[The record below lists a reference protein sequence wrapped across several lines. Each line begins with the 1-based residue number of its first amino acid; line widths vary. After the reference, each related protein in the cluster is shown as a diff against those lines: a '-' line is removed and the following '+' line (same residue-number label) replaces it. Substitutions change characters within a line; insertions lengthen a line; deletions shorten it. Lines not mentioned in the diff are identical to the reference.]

1 MPAFKIRWFKNE
13 PISETVGN
21 GLCAV
26 PGAWQIE
33 PMQLNGIT
41 HRRACRGGNLPPGT
55 LQLLSR
61 IGQNDIP
68 FNHTGYIRNVAG
80 GSRPYRRCTSAPVV
94 PTMLNAVLRLI
105 HRLWRSPFPEGEGFG
120 ADLHAV
126 PENRSPKSTVQK
138 LPLGEAGRA

>member
-1 MPAFKIRWFKNE
+1 MSAQVIF
-13 PISETVGN
+13 ET
-21 GLCAV
+21 
-26 PGAWQIE
+26 W
-33 PMQLNGIT
+33 
-41 HRRACRGGNLPPGT
+41 RAADCRP
-55 LQLLSR
+55 
-61 IGQNDIP
+61 
-68 FNHTGYIRNVAG
+68 YIRN
-80 GSRPYRRCTSAPVV
+80 PSAPIV